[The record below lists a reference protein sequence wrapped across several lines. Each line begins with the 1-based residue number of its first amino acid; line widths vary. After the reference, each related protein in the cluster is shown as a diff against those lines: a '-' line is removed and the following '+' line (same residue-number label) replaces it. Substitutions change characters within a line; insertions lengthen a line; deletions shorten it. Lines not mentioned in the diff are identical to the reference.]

1 MFSYDETLAAW
12 FYYDTTN
19 GDTQWNHPLD
29 DIYRE
34 KVIAARAE
42 AAASAVRAAVNSE
55 TEQTEDIPR
64 DTDAGDKDDNEDNSE
79 YKHLKL
85 VPKLLPVLDA
95 DENTEISVD
104 TNEILTDAA
113 MMPLAPLGP
122 IANKKPLPLPP
133 LKKLSPLGSIDTQPL
148 ASLDHKPL
156 GGIGRRSSG
165 EKSSVSSFDKDKSS
179 LLVNPNPGLKKSPDA
194 AKDNVEDSDNA
205 NVSPKRS
212 QRKGLRL
219 GLGKTFL
226 KSESLESLEARDS
239 EDQNSAVSGGSG
251 SARAG
256 AGAGAG
262 ILKAGAGETSSS
274 LLRQAMM
281 QREEKRIMFDLGA
294 NVEFASEVSPSL
306 GMIIILMVSVPDRG
320 GE

>member
-42 AAASAVRAAVNSE
+42 AAASAVKAGVNSE

-165 EKSSVSSFDKDKSS
+165 EKSAVSSFDKDKPS
-179 LLVNPNPGLKKSPDA
+179 LLVNPNPGLKKGPDA
-194 AKDNVEDSDNA
+194 AKDNSNVEDSDNT
-205 NVSPKRS
+205 NVSPRRS

-256 AGAGAG
+256 AGAG
-262 ILKAGAGETSSS
+262 ILKAGAGESSSS

-294 NVEFASEVSPSL
+294 NVEFASEVRPL
-306 GMIIILMVSVPDRG
+306 LLPG
-320 GE
+320 

>member
-42 AAASAVRAAVNSE
+42 AAASAVKAGVNSE

-64 DTDAGDKDDNEDNSE
+64 DTDAGDNEDNSE

-179 LLVNPNPGLKKSPDA
+179 LLVNPNPGFKKSPDA
-194 AKDNVEDSDNA
+194 AKDNVEDSDNT

-256 AGAGAG
+256 AG
-262 ILKAGAGETSSS
+262 ILKAGAGESSSS

-294 NVEFASEVSPSL
+294 NVEFASEVSPL
-306 GMIIILMVSVPDRG
+306 LRP
-320 GE
+320 